1 MSEAT
6 VLELI
11 RECFIQW
18 NKSGADYNHRL
29 FNKAYCSLREF
40 NKKLADEVISV
51 LPEEIDT
58 ETDWSGEDYSEFLVY
73 LNQ

>member
-1 MSEAT
+1 MTKST

-18 NKSGADYNHRL
+18 NKSGADYNPRL

-40 NKKLADEVISV
+40 NKKLADEVMYA

-58 ETDWSGEDYSEFLVY
+58 ETDWSGEDYSEFLAY
-73 LNQ
+73 LD